1 MIQISKKLKVMYID
15 GGMKLEEQTGYP
27 VFQVKLMATNRD
39 DGKTG
44 SEIPKADQMEE
55 RSVHHPR

>member
-1 MIQISKKLKVMYID
+1 MIQISIKLKVMYID

-39 DGKTG
+39 LGKTG
-44 SEIPKADQMEE
+44 SEIPNADQMNE
-55 RSVHHPR
+55 